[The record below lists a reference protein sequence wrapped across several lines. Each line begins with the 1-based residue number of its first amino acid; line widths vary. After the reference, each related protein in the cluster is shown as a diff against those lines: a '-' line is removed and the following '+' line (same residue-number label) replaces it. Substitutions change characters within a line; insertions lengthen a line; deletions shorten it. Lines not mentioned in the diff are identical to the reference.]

1 MNAFYVFLGGG
12 IGSLL
17 RFGISML
24 VLKLPKSVF
33 PFATLV
39 SNLLACLL
47 VGLFLVM
54 MMKGKS
60 ANAESFQAF
69 WIIGICGGFSTFS
82 TFAKDNLELMER
94 GQWIIAILNILIS
107 VSFCI
112 VELRKANCRFKVILL
127 FC

>member
-12 IGSLL
+12 LGALM
-17 RFGISML
+17 RFGLTYLIH
-24 VLKLPKSVF
+24 KFPKSVF
-33 PFATLV
+33 PIATLA
-39 SNLLACLL
+39 SNLIASLL
-47 VGLFLVM
+47 VGVFLVF
-54 MMKGKS
+54 MMKMKP

-82 TFAKDNLELMER
+82 TFAKENLELMER

-112 VELRKANCRFKVILL
+112 VMVYLGRKLVV
-127 FC
+127 